1 MRKKIISIIF
11 LFTMV
16 FTLSA
21 CGFLIFDENEADAN
35 MRKVVDCLEKE
46 DKVCLKALFAPN
58 AISDIKDFDKSMD
71 DLITYFDGTYKETTR
86 STVGE
91 DKTVDYGKITK
102 MYPMSYDIV
111 TTENKY
117 RIAMDWYVIDDFDK
131 GNIGIHSLYVII
143 YDDQTPDEMNWT
155 YWGDGTNR
163 NGIHI
168 GLRPAYGYFK
178 EFIDTLLTKDKESIK
193 VLFAPN
199 AISGIENFDK
209 MLENF
214 YSYYK
219 NYNGIN
225 YISVEI
231 FENKFEE
238 SMYYTAAFETITA
251 NAEETEIESSHLFA
265 LKWYIKDTLDGDN
278 IGVWSCYVIES
289 DRKSR
294 YSGYNGDGFWTSGI
308 HTGIGEPRER

>member
-11 LFTMV
+11 LFTMI

-21 CGFLIFDENEADAN
+21 CGFLIFDENEADTN

-91 DKTVDYGKITK
+91 DETVDYGQITK

-131 GNIGIHSLYVII
+131 GNIGIHSLFII
-143 YDDQTPDEMNWT
+143 KYDDDTQTDYT

-168 GLRPAYGYFK
+168 GLRHVNRYFV
-178 EFIDTLLTKDKESIK
+178 EFIDIVQTKDKDAIK
-193 VLFAPN
+193 MLFAPN
-199 AISGIENFDK
+199 ALNEIEDLDS
-209 MLENF
+209 MLDEF
-214 YSYYK
+214 YTYYK
-219 NYNGIN
+219 GYEVKNNL
-225 YISVEI
+225 SVEI
-231 FENKFEE
+231 YEIEE
-238 SMYYTAAFETITA
+238 RIYYTATFNTIK
-251 NAEETEIESSHLFA
+251 IGSKYIFA
-265 LKWYIKDTLDGDN
+265 LKWYIKDTIEPN
-278 IGVWSCYVIES
+278 NVGVWSCYALRVDIES
-289 DRKSR
+289 NYRMYD
-294 YSGYNGDGFWTSGI
+294 GDGLWTSGI
-308 HTGIGEPRER
+308 HIGIGKPRER